1 MRRARLMR
9 DQRLRVPYRA
19 LQASLS
25 LPDGKKAMTDSLTFV
40 HFSDTHIVR
49 PGVRLR
55 DVDTIDT
62 LTRVVET
69 VNRLTPPPAF
79 VVIGG
84 DLVSPDVEPEVK
96 ARTRELTVR
105 DYENAYEIF
114 HGIVSRLSVPVHYVM
129 GNHDRRVPFRRVVF
143 KDPQPTDR
151 PHYYAFTSGRYR
163 VCILDSLQPRKDGG
177 YVGQAQLAWL
187 RKQLHQHAE
196 SLTLL
201 VVHHQAV
208 PVGVQVLDQIMLM
221 DAGDLWQVVHEV
233 DSVCAVLC
241 GHVHLPYAG
250 QRDGIPVFATPS
262 TCFQFS
268 EAANGLA
275 TSPGPPML
283 RLVTC
288 QGREVSSTLLSA

>member
-1 MRRARLMR
+1 MSMP
-9 DQRLRVPYRA
+9 DQAY
-19 LQASLS
+19 QAFLS
-25 LPDGKKAMTDSLTFV
+25 LFNGKNAMTDSLTFV
-40 HFSDTHIVR
+40 HLSDTHIVR

-62 LTRVVET
+62 LTRVIET
-69 VNRLTPPPAF
+69 VNRLTPQPAF

-96 ARTRELTVR
+96 AKTRELTVR
-105 DYENAYEIF
+105 DYETAYEIF
-114 HGIVSRLSVPVHYVM
+114 QGIVGRLTVPVHYVM
-129 GNHDRRVPFRRVVF
+129 GNHDRRVPFRRVIF

-151 PHYYAFTSGRYR
+151 PYYYAFTSGQHR
-163 VCILDSLQPRKDGG
+163 VCILDSLQPQRDGG
-177 YVGQAQLAWL
+177 YMGQAQLAWL

-196 SLTLL
+196 SPTLL

-208 PVGVQVLDQIMLM
+208 PVGIRVLDRIMLM
-221 DAGDLWQVVHEV
+221 DAGNLWQVVHEV
-233 DSVCAVLC
+233 SNVCAVLC

-250 QRDGIPVFATPS
+250 QRDGIPVFTTPS

-268 EAANGLA
+268 EAADGLA
-275 TSPGPPML
+275 ASPGPPML